1 MERLV
6 SVDANSR
13 RSGFLP
19 PHQSPAVSAPSLPP
33 QNAMNYTT
41 LPAHKKPPP
50 KIGRGQPPTNP
61 PPPTTAAA
69 HRSPP
74 ASDRGCFSCSTQGC
88 GQAAWVISR
97 GGAEDGGVLVEIVCR
112 VGVRRGVL
120 RRPEAVADGVV
131 CVAVEV
137 CAYGSGG
144 EFRAAASDVLPV
156 RRNSYRASST
166 SLFYVRCR
174 NHCRSSTCFILRF
187 GVHYSRFRHH
197 IIRIT

>member
-1 MERLV
+1 MLTLGTA
-6 SVDANSR
+6 DFSR
-13 RSGFLP
+13 RTKVLRFRPQAYL
-19 PHQSPAVSAPSLPP
+19 HKTPSIIP
-33 QNAMNYTT
+33 Q
-41 LPAHKKPPP
+41 PQDKIKPPP
-50 KIGRGQPPTNP
+50 KNRQGPTIN
-61 PPPTTAAA
+61 
-69 HRSPP
+69 HSP
-74 ASDRGCFSCSTQGC
+74 STNYGC
-88 GQAAWVISR
+88 GAPITPGFGQRLFFMSHSR
-97 GGAEDGGVLVEIVCR
+97 LRSSGVGYLTRRRGVAENGGVLVEIVRR

-131 CVAVEV
+131 CVAVEA

-156 RRNSYRASST
+156 RRNSHRASST